1 MSARRVSTSAIA
13 LLATLAVGA
22 CGGSDGPSGPSS
34 RSTAERVARALR
46 FYDKAATMSSIGADV
61 SAFALESAALALLV
75 DANIG
80 NFTVASNG
88 AVAMRTTGGAP
99 VTATTAGSY
108 EGLVIRTTTIE
119 FGMEES
125 SDLLIGW
132 RGGENPTDIVFAE
145 DFSGSDGGSIFS
157 DPNAEW
163 LATTVTS
170 TFSSLNVPTNCVI
183 PTELRDQ
190 IAGGAALTCKIGT
203 ATASFNISASQ
214 PSAFGGNAA
223 TGSRTASASVT
234 GFPALVITF
243 NYDATR

>member
-1 MSARRVSTSAIA
+1 MSACRVSTSIA

-34 RSTAERVARALR
+34 RSTAERIARALR
-46 FYDKAATMSSIGADV
+46 FYDKAATMSSIGANV
-61 SAFALESAALALLV
+61 SAFALENAALALLV
-75 DANIG
+75 DANLG

-88 AVAMRTTGGAP
+88 AVSMKVAGGAP

-108 EGLVIRTTTIE
+108 EGLVIRTTIVE
-119 FGMEES
+119 FGVEES
-125 SDLLIGW
+125 SDFLIGW

-145 DFSGSDGGSIFS
+145 DFDGSDGGGIFS

-163 LATTVTS
+163 LATTVTA
-170 TFSSLNVPTNCVI
+170 TFTSLNVPTNCVI

-203 ATASFNISASQ
+203 ATASFNISASE
-214 PSAFGGNAA
+214 PSVFSGNSAS
-223 TGSRTASASVT
+223 GSRTASASVS
-234 GFPALVITF
+234 GFPAMVITF
-243 NYDATR
+243 DYDATR